1 MEKTIEYMRTAVL
14 AECEA
19 VCPSRLYAPI
29 ECGHLAFGYVEDDG
43 VQMEAWFLYVGAA
56 TAPMSLYALA
66 GEQVWLAAYRLLGL
80 DKRDALEA
88 ERVFW
93 TASTDSLT
101 KSLEAEKV
109 KNANGGEFKDMLQQV
124 LNHSN
129 RPEMDDAQFRMFARE
144 NINHLL
150 YGNKEGKK
158 DGN

>member
-1 MEKTIEYMRTAVL
+1 MEKTIEEIRKAVL
-14 AECEA
+14 AYCDE
-19 VCPSRLYAPI
+19 VCPQGARHDVVANDVTI
-29 ECGHLAFGYVEDDG
+29 GWMGHGDTMDGGLRMYFFADWMYIDADMDDR
-43 VQMEAWFLYVGAA
+43 
-56 TAPMSLYALA
+56 TALL
-66 GEQVWLAAYRLLGL
+66 AYRLLGL

-144 NINHLL
+144 NINYLL

>member
-1 MEKTIEYMRTAVL
+1 MEKTIEEIRKAVL
-14 AECEA
+14 AYCDE
-19 VCPSRLYAPI
+19 VCPQGARHDVVANDVTI
-29 ECGHLAFGYVEDDG
+29 GWMGHGDTMDGGLRMYFFADWMYIDADMDDR
-43 VQMEAWFLYVGAA
+43 
-56 TAPMSLYALA
+56 TALL
-66 GEQVWLAAYRLLGL
+66 AYRLLGL

-88 ERVFW
+88 ERAFW

-158 DGN
+158 DE